1 MDPTFWNSIS
11 PNLSYA
17 YRFTLDAL
25 GYPVARDANGD
36 ISGMAGHPTGPD
48 IESAERFAV
57 DYNEVVTKNPQLNLQ
72 PLASTFG
79 LDLSDE
85 RYDALQ
91 TALELAKE
99 EGAEWSQIVEAS
111 RQKLIGNFVQAVQA
125 VTPGSRLIKTNLKST
140 QSTPSSS
147 SGGYTPLILVG
158 VAAVA
163 VLALSRSR

>member
-17 YRFTLDAL
+17 YRFALDAL

-99 EGAEWSQIVEAS
+99 EGAEWPQIVEAS
-111 RQKLIGNFVQAVQA
+111 RQKVNLGNFAQA
-125 VTPGSRLIKTNLKST
+125 VTPGSRFTKTTFKST

-147 SGGYTPLILVG
+147 SGGYAPLILVG